1 MEFVQGGDLSR
12 YIGDPVIRS
21 EAKEITKQL
30 LLGLVVMHERLICHR
45 DIKPKVYISYLPSDV
60 ASFNQG
66 S

>member
-45 DIKPKVYISYLPSDV
+45 DIKPKV
-60 ASFNQG
+60 
-66 S
+66 